1 MPPKRPSRKSIAA
14 QSKSSSRRC
23 RNEVAAAGADDDYG
37 ANDVSMM
44 EGDMD
49 LNDGDAESG
58 TESNANDLRDLE
70 ESLKMSMVVDT
81 GLRKEQRQ
89 RHLETDF
96 ENQVCVVQEKIEE
109 RSERRKREVD
119 HIQDDFLT
127 RLLTLSRRKSE
138 LETQIIKETQELAD
152 AYLGLKEEF
161 EAVLQGRHEDVNEAI
176 TSLIK
181 LEDAA
186 PPKNSS

>member
-70 ESLKMSMVVDT
+70 ESLKMSMVVDVSYSPEVSGT
-81 GLRKEQRQ
+81 IKDKSKTDNLRG
-89 RHLETDF
+89 T
-96 ENQVCVVQEKIEE
+96 CVI
-109 RSERRKREVD
+109 RP
-119 HIQDDFLT
+119 
-127 RLLTLSRRKSE
+127 
-138 LETQIIKETQELAD
+138 A
-152 AYLGLKEEF
+152 
-161 EAVLQGRHEDVNEAI
+161 
-176 TSLIK
+176 
-181 LEDAA
+181 
-186 PPKNSS
+186 

>member
-1 MPPKRPSRKSIAA
+1 MLTHPALPS
-14 QSKSSSRRC
+14 
-23 RNEVAAAGADDDYG
+23 
-37 ANDVSMM
+37 
-44 EGDMD
+44 
-49 LNDGDAESG
+49 
-58 TESNANDLRDLE
+58 
-70 ESLKMSMVVDT
+70 
-81 GLRKEQRQ
+81 
-89 RHLETDF
+89 
-96 ENQVCVVQEKIEE
+96 
-109 RSERRKREVD
+109 D